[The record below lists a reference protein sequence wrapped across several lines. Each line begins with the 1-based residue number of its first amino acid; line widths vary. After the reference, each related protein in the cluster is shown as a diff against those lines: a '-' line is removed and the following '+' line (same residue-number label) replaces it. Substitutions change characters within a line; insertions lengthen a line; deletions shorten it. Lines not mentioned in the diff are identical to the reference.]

1 MKVIVIGAG
10 LAGAAT
16 ARALALQ
23 GCDVTV
29 LEACGPCALPS
40 SATATATAVP
50 YAKLSMLSAPSAGLP
65 VALLAPHQA
74 QHKTPYPIAQHPIDN
89 PAQPTAAGDKAPLPP
104 QPPSPLTQLS
114 HLGVAATLQAARSLL
129 IEAQDWQLC
138 GALQRAGKLGPQ
150 AHWFGD
156 AAWVKPAALVA
167 AWLAHPRI
175 TLHTGTPVHSLRY
188 APGGNAA
195 SGRFDS
201 QRIIVDD
208 LSNFKKMGWYALTV
222 DGNIAG
228 PAHAVVLANAYEA
241 KELLAQVEFPM
252 QREGLANP
260 NGATLGL
267 ANANALALAA
277 ALHQVAGQ
285 VIYGPWTA
293 DWQALWPTLLPELA
307 QLSPQSNH
315 HATPCAINGNGHFIP
330 AVPWE
335 GGRIWLSGSTY
346 EHDTPHNPQVTAQGM
361 ASNLQRL
368 QQLIPAAAHLLA
380 AQHSTGQVQGWAG
393 ARCTTRD
400 RLPVVGAVSA
410 DHAPGLYV
418 CSAMGSRG
426 LSFAAL
432 CGQHVAAQIMQT
444 SSPLPDDLRSA
455 IDAARFF

>member
-16 ARALALQ
+16 AHALAVR

-29 LEACGPCALPS
+29 LETGGPGAQLS
-40 SATATATAVP
+40 SPLFTAHVTATATAIATAGNPDQARISAITTAPDVQ
-50 YAKLSMLSAPSAGLP
+50 LSAPSAGLP
-65 VALLAPHQA
+65 VGLVAPHHN
-74 QHKTPYPIAQHPIDN
+74 QH
-89 PAQPTAAGDKAPLPP
+89 AGPDKAAS
-104 QPPSPLTQLS
+104 PPSPLTQLS
-114 HLGVAATLQAARSLL
+114 RLGVAATVQAARSLL
-129 IEAQDWQLC
+129 VQGQDWQPC

-150 AHWFGD
+150 AHWFAE

-175 TLHTGTPVHSLRY
+175 TLHTGKPVHSLRY
-188 APGGNAA
+188 APGSNAA
-195 SGRFDS
+195 SGQFDS
-201 QRIIVDD
+201 QKITIDD
-208 LSNFKKMGWYALTV
+208 LSNFKKMGWYALTE

-241 KELLAQVEFPM
+241 KELLAQVEIIAPL
-252 QREGLANP
+252 EGSANP
-260 NGATLGL
+260 KGATLGL

-315 HATPCAINGNGHFIP
+315 YATPCAINGNGHFIP

-335 GGRIWLSGSTY
+335 GGHIWLSGSTY
-346 EHDTPHNPQVTAQGM
+346 EHDTPHNPQVTVQGM

-380 AQHSTGQVQGWAG
+380 AQYSAGQVQGWAG

-400 RLPVVGAVSA
+400 RLPMVGAVSP
-410 DHAPGLYV
+410 DHAPGLHV

-426 LSFAAL
+426 LSFATL
-432 CGQHVAAQIMQT
+432 CGQHVAAQIMQA